1 MKEKTLAFALAL
13 SFGCSMHAIGFYAG
27 QKAARAEYAEKFPHV
42 ENFQPTLIPAKYGD
56 LMLIGTEEHPCEE
69 PPCVDMWNG
78 KTWVKL
84 VPE

>member
-1 MKEKTLAFALAL
+1 MKILFVLLMIAIIVFNILIAVAYGVRITLEKNA
-13 SFGCSMHAIGFYAG
+13 
-27 QKAARAEYAEKFPHV
+27 KKFPHV
-42 ENFQPTLIPAKYGD
+42 ANFQPSLQPAKYGD
-56 LMLIGTEEHPCEE
+56 IMLIGTEEHPCEE

>member
-1 MKEKTLAFALAL
+1 MKEKALVFAIMCG
-13 SFGCSMHAIGFYAG
+13 FGCSMNVIGIHAGE
-27 QKAARAEYAEKFPHV
+27 KAARAEQAKKFPHV
-42 ENFQPTLIPAKYGD
+42 ENYQPTLQPAKYGD
-56 LMLIGTEEHPCEE
+56 LMLIGTQEHPCEE